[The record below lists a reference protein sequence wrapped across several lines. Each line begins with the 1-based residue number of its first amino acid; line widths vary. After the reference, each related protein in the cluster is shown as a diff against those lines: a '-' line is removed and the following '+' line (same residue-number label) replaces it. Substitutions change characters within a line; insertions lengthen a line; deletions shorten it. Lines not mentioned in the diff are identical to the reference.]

1 MFNYQ
6 SSNSFLRKF
15 FYYLKNILNLFIPN
29 FFYRRKLNKI
39 LSRPLDEETISRVN
53 YYFKQNGEIELT
65 ANAKNIY
72 EIFFNQLK
80 KNKQNSH
87 FFDFYN
93 LAKFFKTNYKFEYIY
108 NSPNYIGSNI
118 AKRKSLFPIFVKS
131 RPIIDNENSLLLKIN
146 QVKLF
151 HFINDKLDFK
161 SKKNV
166 AVWRGDSKNNSKRSF
181 FIEKYIH
188 CEKFDIGQT
197 NGDKNSPLYKDFLP
211 INEQLKNKF
220 IFCLEGK
227 CISTNLFWAMSSNSI
242 CVMPK
247 PNYESWFMEGKLKG
261 DYHFIEVDD
270 NFSNAEEK
278 INFYI
283 NHPEKCLHMIDN
295 AHKFVNQF
303 KNEKKE
309 QLIQLVILN
318 RYLKLSGQNNE

>member
-6 SSNSFLRKF
+6 SSNSFFRRLLYF
-15 FYYLKNILNLFIPN
+15 LKNMLYLLVPN
-29 FFYRRKLNKI
+29 FIFRKKLNKI
-39 LSRPLDEETISRVN
+39 LSQPLDKEMISRVN
-53 YYFKQNGEIELT
+53 YYFKQKSAIELT
-65 ANAKNIY
+65 KNAKNIN
-72 EIFFNQLK
+72 EIFINQLK

-93 LAKFFKTNYKFEYIY
+93 LVRFFKSNYRFDYIY

-118 AKRKSLFPIFVKS
+118 AKRKSLFPIFIKS
-131 RPIIDNENSLLLKIN
+131 RPIIDNENSILLKIN

-166 AVWRGDSKNNSKRSF
+166 AVWRGDSRNNSKRSF
-181 FIEKYIH
+181 FIEKYMH
-188 CEKFDIGQT
+188 CKKFDIGQT

-283 NHPEKCLHMIDN
+283 NHPEKCLYIIDN

-303 KNEKKE
+303 KDEKKE
-309 QLIQLVILN
+309 ELIQLVILN
-318 RYLKLSGQNNE
+318 RYLKLSGQHNE